1 MFFTIFVSFETPV
14 FVWRHRV
21 QSHQKLP
28 RSDEAPHENGCCYC
42 ASRRD
47 PSVGPSCGC
56 RFPGTQAVRVW
67 RICRTGR
74 ISSNNQKA
82 GWDSPHRPTDLV
94 GQIHRTPQNSPM
106 VNSMVFW
113 YKMQRTQ
120 LIPLPKHVGRGGHIL
135 TGIPNKT
142 EDGDP
147 TCHVAVVWK
156 LRSCS
161 CHGWNSNLWQ
171 IKSSDPP
178 W

>member
-1 MFFTIFVSFETPV
+1 MNDLPLPCLSTEGSPKSFETPV

-113 YKMQRTQ
+113 LVVSTLPLWKMMEFVSWD
-120 LIPLPKHVGRGGHIL
+120 HD
-135 TGIPNKT
+135 IPNWMEKQ
-142 EDGDP
+142 
-147 TCHVAVVWK
+147 K
-156 LRSCS
+156 SCS
-161 CHGWNSNLWQ
+161 KPPTSFCFSPLFFAK
-171 IKSSDPP
+171 KSFP
-178 W
+178 